1 VSNYLLDLVRR
12 GAGLAPAVAP
22 EPSLQPDF
30 GPLLPM
36 DAIPGSIGMLP
47 AEEAH
52 SDAPI
57 PTVTTRTPVETPA
70 QPMPEPGAD
79 PLASGGETAPL
90 PLASADTA
98 TATPNTL
105 SQHPTVS
112 ESDSVRGAG
121 LAENTPPPKPSSE
134 DAPSVS
140 PETSGTEP
148 TPQRHQ
154 PPARHHQPEPPGE
167 GASIRGSVD
176 PGVISPEGD
185 TRGPPTQAGP
195 PNVAS
200 PAENLPPASLR
211 QRHRQPEPPGDAVL
225 TREPA
230 DPDTVSPGD
239 ETRGGAAETASPKV
253 ASPAESLQARVK
265 TGVHENRSPEQGMVE
280 TPPPED
286 APMASRGTIAPNPEA
301 TITTRPRVTRDS
313 VESPA
318 PRSPAIITH
327 TTAAPPRARVSD
339 PDRGA
344 PDAEDPDRS
353 EHALPEALPPGRLGR
368 HTTQLEGGEPEGSR
382 NRSFSPTGEEAAR
395 TSTRQTPSPVQ
406 GQPELSRQGNEPQNL
421 RNVPV
426 RSYAVPRPVE
436 DGVAPAVDTL
446 AGSTVLAAREEPASS
461 RSRSQTIQVH
471 IGKVEVRAATPSP
484 AAPPAPQAPKPQG
497 FEGYELVRSYLSWE
511 RH

>member
-1 VSNYLLDLVRR
+1 
-12 GAGLAPAVAP
+12 
-22 EPSLQPDF
+22 
-30 GPLLPM
+30 
-36 DAIPGSIGMLP
+36 
-47 AEEAH
+47 
-52 SDAPI
+52 
-57 PTVTTRTPVETPA
+57 
-70 QPMPEPGAD
+70 MPEPGAD
-79 PLASGGETAPL
+79 PLASGGETTPP

-121 LAENTPPPKPSSE
+121 LAVNAPPPKSSSE
-134 DAPSVS
+134 DAPSSS
-140 PETSGTEP
+140 PEASGTEP
-148 TPQRHQ
+148 TPQRYQ
-154 PPARHHQPEPPGE
+154 PPARYHQPEPPGE

-185 TRGPPTQAGP
+185 TRGRPTQAGP
-195 PNVAS
+195 PN
-200 PAENLPPASLR
+200 
-211 QRHRQPEPPGDAVL
+211 
-225 TREPA
+225 
-230 DPDTVSPGD
+230 
-239 ETRGGAAETASPKV
+239 V

-265 TGVHENRSPEQGMVE
+265 TGVDENRSPEQGMVE

-318 PRSPAIITH
+318 PRSPTIITH
-327 TTAAPPRARVSD
+327 TTAAPGAPEVRVAPLEDQSRPRARVSD

-344 PDAEDPDRS
+344 QDTGAPDRS
-353 EHALPEALPPGRLGR
+353 EHALPESLPSGRLGG
-368 HTTQLEGGEPEGSR
+368 HTTQPAGGEPEGSR
-382 NRSFSPTGEEAAR
+382 YRSFPPTGEEAAR
-395 TSTRQTPSPVQ
+395 TSTRQTPRSVQ
-406 GQPELSRQGNEPQNL
+406 GQPELSGQGTEPQNF
-421 RNVPV
+421 RNVPA

-446 AGSTVLAAREEPASS
+446 AGSTVLGVREEPASS
-461 RSRSQTIQVH
+461 RSRSQTIQVQ
-471 IGKVEVRAATPSP
+471 IGKVEVRAATPSL
-484 AAPPAPQAPKPQG
+484 PPPPTPRAPKPQG